1 MIILVVF
8 LSLQLLHSNNTSF
21 LTEVSAQ
28 PVEFGIGVSASFHRH
43 VYEEPLSFWDNSP
56 LLFPSLTFKAEIPL
70 TFVGGPLA
78 KRLFL
83 RSGLRYTRLASQVDW
98 SQTTNQD
105 DPNAQVFSG
114 KFSINQHYLTLPL
127 QFKLMVGRSPVFLI
141 SGPEL
146 GVLLFAVKKSDT
158 LTPAEFRTSQKEG
171 VADDLNRFHAA
182 LSGGIGVEVSSRLR
196 TFLRYTEGL
205 GSSKKDDQRTVLVTD
220 WETREVELGVE
231 IIFKR

>member
-1 MIILVVF
+1 M
-8 LSLQLLHSNNTSF
+8 
-21 LTEVSAQ
+21 
-28 PVEFGIGVSASFHRH
+28 
-43 VYEEPLSFWDNSP
+43 
-56 LLFPSLTFKAEIPL
+56 
-70 TFVGGPLA
+70 
-78 KRLFL
+78 
-83 RSGLRYTRLASQVDW
+83 
-98 SQTTNQD
+98 
-105 DPNAQVFSG
+105 
-114 KFSINQHYLTLPL
+114 
-127 QFKLMVGRSPVFLI
+127 
-141 SGPEL
+141 
-146 GVLLFAVKKSDT
+146 FAVKKSDT